1 MDNATAALLSCSL
14 TKTIMQREGTD
25 MRALQVEAFGD
36 PKALRVSDI
45 PERAPGKGEI
55 KLRMGGV
62 GIGYFDG
69 LLVKGEYQIK
79 PPLPFIPG
87 SSIAGVVE
95 EVGDGVKHLQV
106 GDHVAGFALL
116 GGLSEK
122 ITLNAMSCFAIPKS
136 IPLVD
141 AANFFIAYATGLY
154 GLRECGK
161 LQPGETVLVLGAAG
175 TTGSTAIEIAKAM
188 GARVIA
194 AASTEAKRERCKQAG
209 ADVTVDSSSDDWRNQ
224 VKAVMGRGVNVVYDP
239 IGGDATEQALRLM
252 APGGRHLVV
261 GFVTGISKIPTNL
274 LLLKRCA
281 IMGVNWGGE
290 TMENP
295 AIVPPVI
302 QQLVEWTVAG
312 KLKTAPDHVYPLEQT
327 GDAFASIF
335 DRSSSGKIVITP

>member
-1 MDNATAALLSCSL
+1 
-14 TKTIMQREGTD
+14 

-36 PKALRVSDI
+36 PKCLRVSELS
-45 PERAPGKGEI
+45 ERAPGKGEI

-79 PPLPFIPG
+79 PPLPFVPG
-87 SSIAGVVE
+87 SSLAGVVA
-95 EVGDGVKHLQV
+95 EVGEGVSHLSV

-116 GGLSEK
+116 GGLAET
-122 ITLNAMSCFAIPKS
+122 ITLSAQSCVAIPAS

-154 GLRECGK
+154 GLRECGN
-161 LQPGETVLVLGAAG
+161 LQPGDTVLVLGGSG

-194 AASTEAKRERCKQAG
+194 AASTDAKRERCVQAG
-209 ADVTVDSSSDDWRNQ
+209 ADVTVDTSSDDWRKQ
-224 VKAVMGRGVNVVYDP
+224 VKQVMGRGVNVIYDP
-239 IGGDATEQALRLM
+239 LGGDFSESALRLM

-261 GFVTGISKIPTNL
+261 GFVAGISKIPTNL

-281 IMGVNWGGE
+281 MMGVNWGGE

-295 AIVPPVI
+295 AVVAPVI
-302 QQLVEWTVAG
+302 QQLVEWTLAG
-312 KLKTAPDHVYPLEQT
+312 TLKTAPDHIYPLERA
-327 GDAFASIF
+327 GEAFEAIF
-335 DRSSSGKIVITP
+335 NRSSLGKIVITP

>member
-1 MDNATAALLSCSL
+1 
-14 TKTIMQREGTD
+14 
-25 MRALQVEAFGD
+25 MRALQVEAFAD
-36 PKALRVSDI
+36 PKSLRVSEL
-45 PERAPGKGEI
+45 PERAPDKGEV

-79 PPLPFIPG
+79 PPLPFVPG
-87 SSIAGVVE
+87 SSISGIVE
-95 EVGDGVKHLQV
+95 EVGDGVTHLKA
-106 GDHVAGFALL
+106 GDHIAGFALL
-116 GGLSEK
+116 GGLAEK
-122 ITLNAMSCFAIPKS
+122 ITLSAASCFPIPKN
-136 IPLVD
+136 IALED
-141 AANFFIAYATGLY
+141 AANFFVAYATGLY
-154 GLRECGK
+154 GLRECGR
-161 LQPGETVLVLGAAG
+161 LQPGETVLVLGASG

-209 ADVTVDSSSDDWRNQ
+209 ADVTVDSSTDDWRNQ

-239 IGGDATEQALRLM
+239 VGGEFTEQALRLM

-295 AIVPPVI
+295 GIVPLVI
-302 QQLVEWTVAG
+302 QQLVEWTLAG
-312 KLKTAPDHVYPLEQT
+312 RLKTQPDHVYPLEQT
-327 GDAFASIF
+327 GDAFESIF
-335 DRSSSGKIVITP
+335 NRSSSGKIVIVP

>member
-1 MDNATAALLSCSL
+1 
-14 TKTIMQREGTD
+14 
-25 MRALQVEAFGD
+25 MRALQVEAFAD
-36 PKALRVSDI
+36 PKSLRVSEL
-45 PERAPGKGEI
+45 PERAPGKGEV

-79 PPLPFIPG
+79 PPLPFVPG
-87 SSIAGVVE
+87 SSISGIVE
-95 EVGDGVKHLQV
+95 EVGEGVTHLKA
-106 GDHVAGFALL
+106 GDHIAGFALL
-116 GGLSEK
+116 GGLAEK
-122 ITLNAMSCFAIPKS
+122 ITLSAASCFPIPKN
-136 IPLVD
+136 IALED
-141 AANFFIAYATGLY
+141 AANFFVAYATGLY
-154 GLRECGK
+154 GLRECGR
-161 LQPGETVLVLGAAG
+161 LQPGETVLVLGASG

-209 ADVTVDSSSDDWRNQ
+209 ADVTVDSSTDDWRNQ

-239 IGGDATEQALRLM
+239 VGGEFTEQALRLM

-295 AIVPPVI
+295 GIVPPVI
-302 QQLVEWTVAG
+302 QQLVEWTLAG
-312 KLKTAPDHVYPLEQT
+312 RLKTQPDHVYPLEQT
-327 GDAFASIF
+327 GEAFESIF
-335 DRSSSGKIVITP
+335 NRSSSGKIVIVP